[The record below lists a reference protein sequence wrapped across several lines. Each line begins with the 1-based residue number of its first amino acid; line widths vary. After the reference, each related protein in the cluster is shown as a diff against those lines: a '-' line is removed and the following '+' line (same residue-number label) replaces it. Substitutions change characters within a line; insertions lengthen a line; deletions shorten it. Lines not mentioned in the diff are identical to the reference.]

1 MAMLEDSVQIHG
13 CLPVCFAEAPYAM
26 SMQPG
31 RISAEKCRLAKRMD
45 FFPSKHFL
53 PPPGGSRKP
62 KGKSDHYCEQL
73 TCWPL
78 ARHARFFQ
86 MFC

>member
-31 RISAEKCRLAKRMD
+31 RISAEMQAGKKNG
-45 FFPSKHFL
+45 FL
-53 PPPGGSRKP
+53 P
-62 KGKSDHYCEQL
+62 
-73 TCWPL
+73 
-78 ARHARFFQ
+78 
-86 MFC
+86 